1 MLTERKGFTI
11 VELVIVIAVIAIL
24 ASVMIPT
31 FSNIITKAQ
40 KNNDLILIRNIQTI
54 LECEKIL
61 RNGVIE
67 EADAIKILEENGI
80 SISDTSYADYKIAWD
95 ESIHSFVLKDSQGNI
110 VEDNGGNN
118 EAANVENTTENNQQT
133 VPVTLDLTAGITFV
147 GKETA
152 TLGSRYTA
160 TVKVPYEYCITQYC
174 IKMGEDIFEESHEL
188 MQGADIAIDIPNV
201 TGKIE
206 ITAKAIINQVRISK
220 DLTGEYIYGNLE
232 NGYDTEQIAHG
243 LGYIDNAMLST
254 SAHQNGICVSLASEY
269 SAADGFVAT
278 GWMKLPWD
286 QCNEIIVYI
295 FIADGSLLIE
305 ENGPERYWF
314 YEYYID
320 PFLTK
325 DITEATPILDEESQN
340 YLKLTL
346 TKDIYGY
353 KNFLRISVKGTGKN
367 LIVTFNEPILP
378 E

>member
-67 EADAIKILEENGI
+67 EEDAIKILEENGI

-133 VPVTLDLTAGITFV
+133 VPVTFDLTDGLTFDGV
-147 GKETA
+147 ETA

-174 IKMGEDIFEESHEL
+174 IKMGEEIFQESPEL
-188 MQGADIAIDIPNV
+188 MQDADISIDIPNV

-206 ITAKAIINQVRISK
+206 IT
-220 DLTGEYIYGNLE
+220 L
-232 NGYDTEQIAHG
+232 
-243 LGYIDNAMLST
+243 
-254 SAHQNGICVSLASEY
+254 
-269 SAADGFVAT
+269 
-278 GWMKLPWD
+278 
-286 QCNEIIVYI
+286 
-295 FIADGSLLIE
+295 
-305 ENGPERYWF
+305 
-314 YEYYID
+314 
-320 PFLTK
+320 
-325 DITEATPILDEESQN
+325 
-340 YLKLTL
+340 
-346 TKDIYGY
+346 
-353 KNFLRISVKGTGKN
+353 
-367 LIVTFNEPILP
+367 
-378 E
+378 